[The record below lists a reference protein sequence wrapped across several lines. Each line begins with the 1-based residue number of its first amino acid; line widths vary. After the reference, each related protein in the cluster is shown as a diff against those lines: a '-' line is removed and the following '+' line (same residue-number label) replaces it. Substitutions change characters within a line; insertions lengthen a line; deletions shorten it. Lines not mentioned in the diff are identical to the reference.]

1 MAQFLLQVF
10 KRFKERDKWQTKE
23 TGKIRV
29 SVETKNSGPLSI
41 NAYTMNKLQCCQAMR
56 TFV

>member
-23 TGKIRV
+23 TGKIRL

-41 NAYTMNKLQCCQAMR
+41 NAYTMNKLQYCQAMR

>member
-10 KRFKERDKWQTKE
+10 KRFKERDKWQTKK
-23 TGKIRV
+23 TGKIRL
-29 SVETKNSGPLSI
+29 SVETKNSGPLCI
-41 NAYTMNKLQCCQAMR
+41 NAYTMNKLQYCQAMR